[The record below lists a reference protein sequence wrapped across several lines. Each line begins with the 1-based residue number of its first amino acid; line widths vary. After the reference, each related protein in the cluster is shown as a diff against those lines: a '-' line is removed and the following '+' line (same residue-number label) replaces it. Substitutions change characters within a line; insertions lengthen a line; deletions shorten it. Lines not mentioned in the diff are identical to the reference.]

1 MASIRTF
8 IITLVLAA
16 VVLPSSLEARNEK
29 GDWEI
34 GVHLGRT
41 RFFDS
46 DVLDDHGFWGVNLG
60 YSINEI
66 FELAVN
72 YDVVSTSGEDQ
83 IEDADLDFLTVDFIF
98 NGGKDAHRPFFLVGV
113 GIVDEDIVVST
124 PSGEVRTS
132 IDSEV
137 LDVGLGYR
145 GYFTHKTGI
154 RIDARLYFTDEDG
167 DGFGLDDKDLRVSY
181 GLVFNLKP

>member
-1 MASIRTF
+1 MVSIRTLLM
-8 IITLVLAA
+8 TLVLTAL
-16 VVLPSSLEARNEK
+16 LPLPLEARNEK
-29 GDWEI
+29 GDWEV

-46 DVLDDHGFWGVNLG
+46 DALDDDGFWGVNIG
-60 YSINEI
+60 YSVNDI

-72 YDVVSTSGEDQ
+72 YDAVSTSGEAQ
-83 IEDADLDFLTVDFIF
+83 IQDADLDFLTVDFIF

-113 GIVDEDIVVST
+113 GIVNEEIVLST

-132 IDSEV
+132 VDSEV

-145 GYFTHKTGI
+145 GYFTRKTGI
-154 RIDARLYFTDEDG
+154 RVDARFSFTDETG
-167 DGFGLDDKDLRVSY
+167 DGFGFDDKDLRVSY